1 MEENLIA
8 FADESG
14 NNSFNFKEQ
23 GSHFVVATVIIKK
36 GNLEKVKLGI
46 DEIRRKHKF
55 QTGEIK
61 SSGVA
66 GNHKRRIA
74 ILQDLVKLDIFVY
87 AVIVDKTKLSG
98 KGFEFKK
105 SFYKYLNNLLY
116 RELFRTFPEIDLYV
130 DEHGANDYMLEF
142 KKYVEKNHP
151 KNLFYGYEFNVL
163 DSKKSEFI
171 QLADFIAGTLNYI
184 YDENKKSEYSKEFED
199 LLIPIISGITFFPR
213 DYSLDEHIETNIDE
227 EFDKKIA
234 ELSYVR
240 AIDFIEKE
248 KMDSQQKIDQANFLK
263 LLLLLQRVYP
273 KNKYTTTNELM
284 RHMNQGREE
293 YLKEKYFRTKVVGNL
308 RDRGILI
315 ASSRTGYKIPT
326 TERDL
331 NSFINHGK
339 RIILPMLNRINEAR
353 KAIKLATGNDV
364 DILKKPEF
372 DELKKLL
379 D

>member
-1 MEENLIA
+1 MDENLIA

-23 GSHFVVATVIIKK
+23 GSHFVVATVIAKK
-36 GNLEKVKLGI
+36 GNLDKIKEGI
-46 DEIRRKHKF
+46 DEIRKKHKF

-87 AVIVDKTKLSG
+87 AVVVDKTKLNG

-130 DEHGANDYMLEF
+130 DEHGANDYMVEF

-213 DYSLDEHIETNIDE
+213 DYTLEEYLKSNIDE
-227 EFDKKIA
+227 DFDKKIA
-234 ELSYVR
+234 EVSYIR

-248 KMDSQQKIDQANFLK
+248 KMDSQQRIDQANFLK

-273 KNKYTTTNELM
+273 KNKFTTTNELM
-284 RHMNQGREE
+284 KHMNQGREDD
-293 YLKEKYFRTKVVGNL
+293 LKEEYFRTKVVGSL
-308 RDRGILI
+308 RDRGVLI

-339 RIILPMLNRINEAR
+339 RIILPMLNRISEAR
-353 KAIKLATGNDV
+353 KTIKFATGNDL
-364 DILKKPEF
+364 DILQKPEF
-372 DELKKLL
+372 EELKKLL
-379 D
+379 E

>member
-1 MEENLIA
+1 MDENLIA

-14 NNSFNFKEQ
+14 NNSFNFREQ
-23 GSHFVVATVIIKK
+23 GSHFIVATVIAKK
-36 GNLEKVKLGI
+36 GNLDKIKSGI
-46 DEIRRKHKF
+46 VEIRKKHKF

-87 AVIVDKTKLSG
+87 AIVVDKTKLSG
-98 KGFEFKK
+98 EGFQFKK
-105 SFYKYLNNLLY
+105 SFYKFLNNLLY
-116 RELFRTFPEIDLYV
+116 RELFRTFPDIDLYV
-130 DEHGANDYMLEF
+130 DEHGANDYMVEF

-199 LLIPIISGITFFPR
+199 ILMPIVSGITFFPR
-213 DYSLDEHIETNIDE
+213 INVLEDYIQTNIDE
-227 EFDKKIA
+227 DFDKKIA
-234 ELSYVR
+234 EVSYIR
-240 AIDFIEKE
+240 AIDFLEKE
-248 KMDSQQKIDQANFLK
+248 KIDNQQKIDQANFLK

-273 KNKYTTTNELM
+273 KNNFTTTTELM

-293 YLKEKYFRTKVVGNL
+293 ELKEEYFRTKVVGNL

-326 TERDL
+326 TEKDL

-353 KAIKLATGNDV
+353 KAIKFATGNDL
-364 DILKKPEF
+364 DILQKPEF

>member
-116 RELFRTFPEIDLYV
+116 RELFRTFPEIDL
-130 DEHGANDYMLEF
+130 
-142 KKYVEKNHP
+142 
-151 KNLFYGYEFNVL
+151 
-163 DSKKSEFI
+163 
-171 QLADFIAGTLNYI
+171 
-184 YDENKKSEYSKEFED
+184 
-199 LLIPIISGITFFPR
+199 
-213 DYSLDEHIETNIDE
+213 
-227 EFDKKIA
+227 
-234 ELSYVR
+234 
-240 AIDFIEKE
+240 
-248 KMDSQQKIDQANFLK
+248 
-263 LLLLLQRVYP
+263 
-273 KNKYTTTNELM
+273 
-284 RHMNQGREE
+284 
-293 YLKEKYFRTKVVGNL
+293 
-308 RDRGILI
+308 
-315 ASSRTGYKIPT
+315 
-326 TERDL
+326 
-331 NSFINHGK
+331 
-339 RIILPMLNRINEAR
+339 
-353 KAIKLATGNDV
+353 
-364 DILKKPEF
+364 
-372 DELKKLL
+372 
-379 D
+379 

>member
-14 NNSFNFKEQ
+14 NSSFNFKEQ
-23 GSHFVVATVIIKK
+23 GSHFVVATVIAKK
-36 GNLEKVKLGI
+36 GNLDKIKSGI
-46 DEIRRKHKF
+46 DEIRKKHKF

-87 AVIVDKTKLSG
+87 AVIVDKTKLDG
-98 KGFEFKK
+98 EGFHFKK
-105 SFYKYLNNLLY
+105 SFYKFLNNLLY
-116 RELFRTFPEIDLYV
+116 RELFRTFPDIDLYV
-130 DEHGANDYMLEF
+130 DEHGANDYMVEF

-171 QLADFIAGTLNYI
+171 QLADFVAGTLNYI
-184 YDENKKSEYSKEFED
+184 YDENKRSEYSKEFED
-199 LLIPIISGITFFPR
+199 LLMPIISGITFFPR
-213 DYSLDEHIETNIDE
+213 INALEEYIQSNIDE
-227 EFDKKIA
+227 DFDKKIA
-234 ELSYVR
+234 EVSYIR
-240 AIDFIEKE
+240 AIDFLEKE

-273 KNKYTTTNELM
+273 KNKFTTTTELM
-284 RHMNQGREE
+284 KHMNQGREE
-293 YLKEKYFRTKVVGNL
+293 DLKEEYFRTKVVGNL
-308 RDRGILI
+308 RDRGVLI

-353 KAIKLATGNDV
+353 KAIKFATGNDL

-372 DELKKLL
+372 DDLKKLL

>member
-1 MEENLIA
+1 MDENLIA

-14 NNSFNFKEQ
+14 NNSFNFREQ
-23 GSHFVVATVIIKK
+23 GSHFIVATVIAKK
-36 GNLEKVKLGI
+36 GNLDKIKRGI
-46 DEIRRKHKF
+46 DEIRKKHKF

-66 GNHKRRIA
+66 GNYKRRIA

-87 AVIVDKTKLSG
+87 AIVVDKTKLSG
-98 KGFEFKK
+98 EGFQFKK
-105 SFYKYLNNLLY
+105 SFYKFLNNLLY
-116 RELFRTFPEIDLYV
+116 RELFRTFPDIDLYV
-130 DEHGANDYMLEF
+130 DEHGANDYMVEF

-151 KNLFYGYEFNVL
+151 KNLFYGYEFNIL

-199 LLIPIISGITFFPR
+199 ILMPIISGITFFPR
-213 DYSLDEHIETNIDE
+213 INVLEDYIQTNIDE
-227 EFDKKIA
+227 DFDKKIA
-234 ELSYVR
+234 EVSYIR
-240 AIDFIEKE
+240 AIDFLEKE
-248 KMDSQQKIDQANFLK
+248 KIDNQQKIDQANFLK

-273 KNKYTTTNELM
+273 KNKFTTTTELM

-293 YLKEKYFRTKVVGNL
+293 ELKEEYFRTKVVGNL

-326 TERDL
+326 TEKDL

-353 KAIKLATGNDV
+353 KAIKFATGNDL
-364 DILKKPEF
+364 DILQKPEF

>member
-1 MEENLIA
+1 MDENLIA

-14 NNSFNFKEQ
+14 NNSFNFREQ
-23 GSHFVVATVIIKK
+23 GSHFIVATVIAKK
-36 GNLEKVKLGI
+36 GNLDKIKSGI
-46 DEIRRKHKF
+46 DEIRKKHKF

-66 GNHKRRIA
+66 GNYKRRIA

-87 AVIVDKTKLSG
+87 AIVVDKKKLSG
-98 KGFEFKK
+98 EGFQFKK
-105 SFYKYLNNLLY
+105 SFYKFLNNLLY
-116 RELFRTFPEIDLYV
+116 RELFRTFPDIDLYV
-130 DEHGANDYMLEF
+130 DEHGANDYMVEF

-151 KNLFYGYEFNVL
+151 KNLFYGYEFNIL

-199 LLIPIISGITFFPR
+199 ILMPIISGITFFPR
-213 DYSLDEHIETNIDE
+213 INVLEDYIQTNIDE
-227 EFDKKIA
+227 DFDKKIA
-234 ELSYVR
+234 EVSYIR
-240 AIDFIEKE
+240 AIDFLEKE
-248 KMDSQQKIDQANFLK
+248 KIDNQQKIDQANFLK

-273 KNKYTTTNELM
+273 KNKFTTTTELM

-293 YLKEKYFRTKVVGNL
+293 ELKEEYFRTKVVANL

-326 TERDL
+326 TEKDL

-353 KAIKLATGNDV
+353 KAIKFATGNDL
-364 DILKKPEF
+364 DILQKPEF

>member
-293 YLKEKYFRTKVVGNL
+293 DLKEEYFRTKVVGNL

>member
-23 GSHFVVATVIIKK
+23 GSHFVVATVIAKK
-36 GNLEKVKLGI
+36 GNLESIKQGI
-46 DEIRRKHKF
+46 DEIRKKHKF
-55 QTGEIK
+55 QKGEIK

-74 ILQDLVKLDIFVY
+74 ILKDLVKLEIFVY
-87 AVIVDKTKLSG
+87 AVVVDKTKLTG

-130 DEHGANDYMLEF
+130 DEHGANDYMVEF

-184 YDENKKSEYSKEFED
+184 YDQNKKSEYSKEFED
-199 LLIPIISGITFFPR
+199 LLMPIISGVTFFPR
-213 DYSLDEHIETNIDE
+213 NYSLEEYIESNIDE

-234 ELSYVR
+234 ELSYIR

-248 KMDSQQKIDQANFLK
+248 KMDNQQKIDQANFLK
-263 LLLLLQRVYP
+263 TLLLLQRVYP
-273 KNKYTTTNELM
+273 KNKFTSTSELM

-293 YLKEKYFRTKVVGNL
+293 DLKEEYFRTKVVGNL
-308 RDRGILI
+308 RDRGILV

-326 TERDL
+326 TQRDL

-353 KAIKLATGNDV
+353 KAIKFATGNDL

-372 DELKKLL
+372 EDLKKLL